1 MGLPS
6 NEETE
11 RKKSSL
17 APLTRARGA
26 AWWSTWKCQQ
36 QEQQKTYELLPKRV
50 FSQKRCA
57 DGRDAAGAGQLGT
70 AVPARVRPAGRKN
83 TATGHPKQ
91 GNKDIAVSPRREFRD
106 GEIRKLLR
114 QKITV
119 QSCPAQ
125 HGQPQ
130 NLLVTP
136 SPEEPRTR

>member
-1 MGLPS
+1 MS
-6 NEETE
+6 T
-11 RKKSSL
+11 
-17 APLTRARGA
+17 ARAAEDLRA
-26 AWWSTWKCQQ
+26 AA
-36 QEQQKTYELLPKRV
+36 QKGV
-50 FSQKRCA
+50 FPEALCRWP
-57 DGRDAAGAGQLGT
+57 DAAGAGQQGT

-91 GNKDIAVSPRREFRD
+91 GNKDVAVSPRREFRD
-106 GEIRKLLR
+106 GEMRKLLR

-136 SPEEPRTR
+136 SPEEPRTRCGGNG